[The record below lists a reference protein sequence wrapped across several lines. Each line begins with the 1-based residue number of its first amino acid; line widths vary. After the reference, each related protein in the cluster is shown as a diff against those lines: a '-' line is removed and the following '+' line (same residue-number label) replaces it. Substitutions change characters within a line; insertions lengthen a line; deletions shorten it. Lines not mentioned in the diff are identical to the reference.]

1 MKISARNA
9 LQGAITEIK
18 RGPIMTEVTVDLG
31 NSQSVVAVVT
41 TTSSE
46 RLALDV
52 GMAVHAV
59 IKSTDI
65 MIMSN

>member
-1 MKISARNA
+1 MKISARNT
-9 LQGAITEIK
+9 LKGIITAIK
-18 RGPIMTEVTVDLG
+18 GGPIMTEVTVDLG
-31 NSQSVVAVVT
+31 NSQNVVAVVT

-52 GMAVHAV
+52 GMAVYAV

-65 MIMSN
+65 MIMSD

>member
-9 LQGAITEIK
+9 LQGTITEIK
-18 RGPIMTEVTVDLG
+18 GGPIMTEVTVDLG
-31 NSQSVVAVVT
+31 NGQNVVAVVT
-41 TTSSE
+41 KTSSD

-59 IKSTDI
+59 IKSTDV
-65 MIMSN
+65 MIMSD

>member
-9 LQGAITEIK
+9 LRGTITEI
-18 RGPIMTEVTVDLG
+18 RGGPLMTEVTVDLG
-31 NSQSVVAVVT
+31 NGQNVVAVVT
-41 TTSSE
+41 KTSCE

-59 IKSTDI
+59 IKSTDV
-65 MIMSN
+65 MIMSD

>member
-9 LQGAITEIK
+9 LQGTITEIK

-31 NSQSVVAVVT
+31 NRQNVVAVVT
-41 TTSSE
+41 KASSD

-59 IKSTDI
+59 IKSTDV
-65 MIMSN
+65 MIMSD